1 VSRFSKKARRRAVK
15 SKFRTKAML
24 RDAHRRSGP
33 VTISYLPGFEPP
45 PNRRRGPT
53 VEQRTKFPFRATI
66 NGKPYVVTRDAIV
79 PTGQV

>member
-1 VSRFSKKARRRAVK
+1 VSRFSKKARRRAVE

-45 PNRRRGPT
+45 LPAT
-53 VEQRTKFPFRATI
+53 TKFPFPATI
-66 NGKPYVVTRDAIV
+66 NGREVIV
-79 PTGQV
+79 WPNRIERYHTDV